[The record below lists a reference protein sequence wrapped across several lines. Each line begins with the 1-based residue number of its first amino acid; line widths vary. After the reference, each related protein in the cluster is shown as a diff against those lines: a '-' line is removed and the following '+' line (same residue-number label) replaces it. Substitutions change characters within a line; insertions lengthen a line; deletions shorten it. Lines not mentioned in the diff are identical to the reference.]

1 MKTRTALAAASIVV
15 IGGLGTAVGVASA
28 QSDPAP
34 TPSSAPSGPP
44 TGEDPGAKGEFVCA
58 NLAQIEKVQADHAT
72 LIQDRLALLA
82 TAKTAAQ
89 DAGKTKAVERIDAR
103 TARLTER
110 QQKVAERQQKL
121 ADFAA
126 TNCTS

>member
-28 QSDPAP
+28 QSEPAP
-34 TPSSAPSGPP
+34 SPSSAPP
-44 TGEDPGAKGEFVCA
+44 TGEVPGAKGEFVCA

-82 TAKTAAQ
+82 SAKTAAQ
-89 DAGKTKAVERIDAR
+89 DAGNTKAVERIDAR